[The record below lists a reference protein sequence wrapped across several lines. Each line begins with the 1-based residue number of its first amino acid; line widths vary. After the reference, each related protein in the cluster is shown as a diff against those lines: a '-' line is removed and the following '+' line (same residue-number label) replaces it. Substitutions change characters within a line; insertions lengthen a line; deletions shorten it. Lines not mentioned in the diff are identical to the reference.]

1 MIIVKVP
8 LENSNDTLGC
18 RKAGN
23 EILKN
28 FPKEYTSENK
38 RLIEKNSLRLEEI
51 HLDNSKLKEA
61 GKLIYKNSVE
71 LIETNEKT
79 IFLGGDGSM
88 CYEIGRAFKEV
99 CKNEDKIPMLVIF
112 DAHADVHK
120 SKNLP
125 NNQEWLR
132 KLIEDGFP
140 GENIILIGFR
150 SGSSLDNEFLIN
162 HKIKV
167 YEMKGLNDYE
177 EICDIVME
185 LARQGEIYI
194 SIDIDVIDSVFVPG
208 TARGESAGMTT
219 RQLIY
224 FLQRFNLIKSLRV
237 IDINEINPELDVNGQ
252 TVKLG
257 TKILGE
263 VLGN

>member
-1 MIIVKVP
+1 MMIVKVP
-8 LENSNDTLGC
+8 LENSNDPLGC

-23 EILKN
+23 EIIKN
-28 FPKEYTSENK
+28 FPKTYTAENK
-38 RLIEKNSLRLEEI
+38 KLIEKASLRLEEI
-51 HLDNSKLKEA
+51 HLDNSKLAEA
-61 GKLIYKNSVE
+61 GKLIYENSVE
-71 LIETNEKT
+71 VIETNEKT

-88 CYEIGRAFKEV
+88 CYEIGNAFKEV
-99 CKNEDKIPMLVIF
+99 CKTEDKTPMLVIF
-112 DAHADVHK
+112 DAHADVEK
-120 SKNLP
+120 SKGIP
-125 NNQEWLR
+125 NNRQWLR
-132 KLIEDGFP
+132 KLVEEGFP
-140 GENIILIGFR
+140 GENILLIGLR
-150 SGSSLDNEFLIN
+150 ASNISDNEFLAN

-185 LARQGEIYI
+185 LARQGEIYL
-194 SIDIDVIDSVFVPG
+194 SIDVDVIDSVFVSG
-208 TARGESAGMTT
+208 TAMGESAGMTT

-263 VLGN
+263 ILGN